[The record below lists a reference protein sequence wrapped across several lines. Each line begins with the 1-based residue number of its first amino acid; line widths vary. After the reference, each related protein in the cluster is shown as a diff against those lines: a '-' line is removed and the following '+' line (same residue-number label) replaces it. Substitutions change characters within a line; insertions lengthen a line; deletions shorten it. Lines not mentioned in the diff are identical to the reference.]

1 MLTNPQLTSIREIS
15 LMHHKRILIVDDDEI
30 ALMVLELSIEHLLP
44 DCQIIATR
52 NGAAALIELQKQ
64 TFDLIF
70 TDYRMP
76 QMNGLDLAQAIR
88 QISPDIPPIIL
99 TTGGYSYDE
108 IQTRAG
114 SENLAGFL
122 AKPFTL
128 PQLREVLQ
136 QSGI

>member
-1 MLTNPQLTSIREIS
+1 MQYR
-15 LMHHKRILIVDDDEI
+15 RILVVDDDEI
-30 ALMVLELSIEHLLP
+30 ALMVLELSIEQLLP
-44 DCQIIATR
+44 DYQIIAVE
-52 NGAAALIELQKQ
+52 NGAAALTELQRQ

-88 QISPDIPPIIL
+88 QISSDIPPIIL
-99 TTGGYSYDE
+99 MTGGYSYDE
-108 IQTRAG
+108 IQTQAG

-128 PQLREVLQ
+128 PQLREMLQ
-136 QSGI
+136 QNGI